1 MAAKHFDML
10 PPSQLSAGASVRLV
24 KSLLGVQLTS
34 ERRER
39 LNKHAASA
47 HAAFTR
53 PIAGATP
60 KR

>member
-1 MAAKHFDML
+1 MAAKHFDLL

-47 HAAFTR
+47 RDAFAR
-53 PIAGATP
+53 PISGVT
-60 KR
+60 RNR